1 RVAGKCDLVVRE
13 DVALPDR
20 NGVPHEL
27 VFLKTAAGSPL
38 RFWIPCDL
46 RLLLLNYC
54 SLRAR
59 IGSQNPRRSRYL
71 RSTFHRFVGAD
82 RRTFARTIRR
92 LHHGD
97 IDGRRNEYSDSSGF
111 DALNEPL
118 LGNNNRGGHYNYKGR
133 DDGGEQD
140 WDDKK
145 KEINLHWTHLFANLI
160 AQWSR
165 WLANIIL
172 GSGSVL
178 GRFLPISSIAS
189 NEQDDPNLSLSLAGR
204 TLQKFAAEDGG
215 PDALKQLW
223 RLAYPN
229 REVPPLKSESWKEMG
244 WQGCDPSTDFRGGG
258 YISLENLIFFAKNY
272 PNSFQTLLHKTEGSR
287 ADWEYPFAIAGVNI
301 SFMLI
306 QMLDLQSVLPS
317 SKAGVR
323 FLELLGED
331 EKAFDNLYCIAFRML
346 DAQWL
351 EVLKST
357 RNQLEREL
365 ALEDIASVK
374 DLPAY
379 NMLM

>member
-118 LGNNNRGGHYNYKGR
+118 LGNNNRGGHYNYKEER
-133 DDGGEQD
+133 YR
-140 WDDKK
+140 
-145 KEINLHWTHLFANLI
+145 NL
-160 AQWSR
+160 
-165 WLANIIL
+165 
-172 GSGSVL
+172 
-178 GRFLPISSIAS
+178 
-189 NEQDDPNLSLSLAGR
+189 
-204 TLQKFAAEDGG
+204 
-215 PDALKQLW
+215 
-223 RLAYPN
+223 RL
-229 REVPPLKSESWKEMG
+229 RMEV
-244 WQGCDPSTDFRGGG
+244 QFD
-258 YISLENLIFFAKNY
+258 
-272 PNSFQTLLHKTEGSR
+272 GSR
-287 ADWEYPFAIAGVNI
+287 
-301 SFMLI
+301 
-306 QMLDLQSVLPS
+306 LDHQ
-317 SKAGVR
+317 
-323 FLELLGED
+323 
-331 EKAFDNLYCIAFRML
+331 
-346 DAQWL
+346 

>member
-1 RVAGKCDLVVRE
+1 MA
-13 DVALPDR
+13 
-20 NGVPHEL
+20 
-27 VFLKTAAGSPL
+27 
-38 RFWIPCDL
+38 
-46 RLLLLNYC
+46 
-54 SLRAR
+54 
-59 IGSQNPRRSRYL
+59 
-71 RSTFHRFVGAD
+71 
-82 RRTFARTIRR
+82 ARTIRR

-165 WLANIIL
+165 WLVYATGIYFIAANIIL

-189 NEQDDPNLSLSLAGR
+189 NEQDDPNLSLSLAGKEER
-204 TLQKFAAEDGG
+204 YRNLRLRMEVQFDGSRLDHQ
-215 PDALKQLW
+215 DALKQLW